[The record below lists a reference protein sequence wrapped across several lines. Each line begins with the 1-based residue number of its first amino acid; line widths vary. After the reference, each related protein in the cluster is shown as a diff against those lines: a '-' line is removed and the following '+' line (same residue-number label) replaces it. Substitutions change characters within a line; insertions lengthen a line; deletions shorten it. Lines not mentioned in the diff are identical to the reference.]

1 MTTAGVGTRRAAHS
15 APQAR
20 DKGQPRMARLN
31 RIFAENHWGDRFIT
45 LLMLILEP
53 KAGIVRILNAGHP
66 YPILSKPDGC
76 VERIAVGFNSF
87 PLGITAKAEYPEFVY
102 RLQEGETISIMS
114 DGISDATNERDEQF
128 SELRI
133 CETLRNSSGEDATK
147 LGRRLIAAIRK
158 FAEPQ
163 PQSDDQTLVVFKRL
177 ENSECPDGPDS
188 PE

>member
-1 MTTAGVGTRRAAHS
+1 MAASESGELTGAVCQCTGRGRADFLGWNA
-15 APQAR
+15 APHGDYLSGQA
-20 DKGQPRMARLN
+20 AR
-31 RIFAENHWGDRFIT
+31 
-45 LLMLILEP
+45 
-53 KAGIVRILNAGHP
+53 
-66 YPILSKPDGC
+66 YDGC

-163 PQSDDQTLVVFKRL
+163 PQTDDQTLVVFKRL